1 VYVCFSDSLLL
12 MAEGKVAYLG
22 AAKDAIPF
30 FSQYVVV
37 SWIYIVADALTS
49 PASYLRV

>member
-1 VYVCFSDSLLL
+1 

>member
-1 VYVCFSDSLLL
+1 ML

-30 FSQYVVV
+30 FDQYVVV
-37 SWIYIVADALTS
+37 S
-49 PASYLRV
+49 

>member
-1 VYVCFSDSLLL
+1 MYCLIFDRLLL

-30 FSQYVVV
+30 FNQYVVDMRICYWSCKGKGKRRFV
-37 SWIYIVADALTS
+37 
-49 PASYLRV
+49 

>member
-1 VYVCFSDSLLL
+1 

-30 FSQYVVV
+30 FNQYVVD
-37 SWIYIVADALTS
+37 IRT
-49 PASYLRV
+49 